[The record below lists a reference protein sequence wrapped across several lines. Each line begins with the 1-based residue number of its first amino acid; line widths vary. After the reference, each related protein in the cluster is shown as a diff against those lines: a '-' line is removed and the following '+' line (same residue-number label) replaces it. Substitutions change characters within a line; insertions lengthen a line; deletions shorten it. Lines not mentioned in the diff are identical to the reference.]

1 MALTEIIPDGRS
13 LPVPSYPP
21 DPLMFSF
28 FIPCYNE
35 ERNVASVIEKLVR
48 VCTTQNV
55 SFEILVFDDCS
66 RDRTVDVV
74 RACQGAHPGVPVR
87 LFVNATN
94 QGVARNFIEGAF
106 QARGTY
112 YRVVMGDDVESEETL
127 QKIVALAG
135 QAEIVI
141 PYHTV
146 VMGRPLHRKIISRL
160 YTVLVN
166 FAANRRLRYYN
177 GSPLFQRRDALRF
190 HVEAT
195 GLGFQ
200 AEFLLRLLQEGRTFI
215 EVPVSASDREG
226 STSLNLRNFV
236 SVGYSIFKIFM
247 RRVSGN
253 RSYIKQ

>member
-1 MALTEIIPDGRS
+1 MALTEITPDGRS

-35 ERNVASVIEKLVR
+35 ERNVAAVIEKLVR
-48 VCTTQNV
+48 VCTAQNV

-66 RDRTVDVV
+66 RDGTVEVV
-74 RACQGAHPGVPVR
+74 RACQAAHAGVPVR
-87 LFVNATN
+87 LFVNSIN

-135 QAEIVI
+135 HAEIVI

-146 VMGRPLHRKIISRL
+146 VTGRPLNRKIISRL

-247 RRVSGN
+247 RRVSGK
-253 RSYIKQ
+253 RTYIKQ

>member
-94 QGVARNFIEGAF
+94 QGSRAI
-106 QARGTY
+106 
-112 YRVVMGDDVESEETL
+112 SL
-127 QKIVALAG
+127 KALS
-135 QAEIVI
+135 
-141 PYHTV
+141 
-146 VMGRPLHRKIISRL
+146 RP
-160 YTVLVN
+160 
-166 FAANRRLRYYN
+166 AAPTT
-177 GSPLFQRRDALRF
+177 GS
-190 HVEAT
+190 
-195 GLGFQ
+195 
-200 AEFLLRLLQEGRTFI
+200 
-215 EVPVSASDREG
+215 
-226 STSLNLRNFV
+226 
-236 SVGYSIFKIFM
+236 
-247 RRVSGN
+247 
-253 RSYIKQ
+253 

>member
-1 MALTEIIPDGRS
+1 MSLTEITVDGRS
-13 LPVPSYPP
+13 LPVPSHPA
-21 DPLMFSF
+21 DPLQFSF

-35 ERNVASVIEKLVR
+35 ERNVAAVIEKLVR
-48 VCTTQNV
+48 VCSSQNV
-55 SFEILVFDDCS
+55 SYEILVFDDCS
-66 RDRTVDVV
+66 KDRTVEVV
-74 RACQGAHPGVPVR
+74 RSCQSAYADVPVR
-87 LFVNATN
+87 LFVNSVN

-127 QKIVALAG
+127 HKIVALAG
-135 QAEIVI
+135 QADLVI

-146 VMGRPLHRKIISRL
+146 VEGRPFHRKVISRL

-166 FAANRRLRYYN
+166 FAAKRHLRYYN
-177 GSPLFQRRDALRF
+177 GSPLFKRHDALRF

-215 EVPVSASDREG
+215 EVPVAASDREG

-247 RRVSGN
+247 RRIGGK
-253 RSYIKQ
+253 RSYMSR